1 MDPCLDNGSQ
11 MLYYIL
17 GGEKMKKYIILVL
30 TACLGLFASCNKNSS
45 VDSAALPG
53 GVGGGGGAGQ
63 GGSMAKFSIA
73 DDHMFIIN
81 EKNLLIYDISNES
94 NPVEVGV
101 LEVDFG
107 IETVFML
114 NDKLFIG
121 ANDGV
126 YIYEVSN
133 PDNIL
138 FLSRYVHITSCDPVV
153 ANDSLAFST
162 LNSQSACRWQTG
174 ANQLDIIDISNIV
187 DPQLITSYW
196 LEDPKGLALDDE
208 HLFVCNGIGGLE
220 IYDFSNPYNL
230 DRVSGI
236 SGINAYDVILHNN
249 ILVMIG
255 TDGLFQYNYE
265 NIEELELL
273 SNILF

>member
-1 MDPCLDNGSQ
+1 M
-11 MLYYIL
+11 
-17 GGEKMKKYIILVL
+17 
-30 TACLGLFASCNKNSS
+30 GLLASCSKNSS
-45 VDSAALPG
+45 NDSIASPGPGEG
-53 GVGGGGGAGQ
+53 GVTGK
-63 GGSMAKFSIA
+63 GGSMARFSIA

-81 EKNLLIYDISNES
+81 DKDLLIYDISTES

-114 NDKLFIG
+114 NNKLFIG

-126 YIYEVSN
+126 YIYDVSN
-133 PDNIL
+133 PENIL

-162 LNSQSACRWQTG
+162 LNSQSFCRWQTG
-174 ANQLDIIDISNIV
+174 ANQLDVIDISNIV
-187 DPQLITSYW
+187 DPQLISTYS

-208 HLFVCNGIGGLE
+208 HLFVCNGQGGLE
-220 IYDFSNPYNL
+220 IYDFSNPYDL
-230 DRVSGI
+230 VRVRGI
-236 SGINAYDVILHNN
+236 AGINAYDVILHNN

-255 TDGLFQYNYE
+255 KDGLFQYNYE
-265 NIEELELL
+265 NINELELL